1 MALKVIGAGF
11 GRTGTESLK
20 AALERLGFGPCDHM
34 LELIKSTW
42 RVPYLEA
49 LQRGDAGGVDALFE
63 GFESAVDFPYA
74 MYYRQLM
81 NAYPHAKVVLTVRDP
96 DAWYE
101 SARKTILRGMPPG
114 MLLLARVVGLVSKNA
129 RGFPRWWAY
138 VDAAIYQGFFEGRSH
153 DKAFML
159 ELFQRWNEEV
169 AATVPRERLLVFEAK
184 QGWEPLCEFLGVDVP
199 NAPFPRSNDGRSF
212 QERTK
217 LRNFTKLI
225 GQRGDPRRS

>member
-1 MALKVIGAGF
+1 MALEVIGAGF

-34 LELIKSTW
+34 FELIKSTW

-49 LQRGDAGGVDALFE
+49 LERGDASGVDALFE
-63 GFESAVDFPYA
+63 GFRSAVDFPYA

-81 NAYPHAKVVLTVRDP
+81 EAYPHAKVVLTVRDP

-101 SARKTILRGMPPG
+101 SARKTIFRGMPPG
-114 MLLLARVVGLVSKNA
+114 MLLMARIVGLVSKNA

-138 VDAAIYQGFFEGRSH
+138 VDGTLFKGFFQGRMH
-153 DKAFML
+153 DKAFMI

-169 AATVPRERLLVFEAK
+169 KATVPSERLLVFEVR
-184 QGWEPLCEFLGVDVP
+184 QGWEPLCGFLGVDVP
-199 NAPFPRSNDGRSF
+199 SEPFPRSNDGRSF
-212 QERTK
+212 QERAK
-217 LRNFTKLI
+217 LRNFAKLI
-225 GQRGDPRRS
+225 GGSGGSRRS